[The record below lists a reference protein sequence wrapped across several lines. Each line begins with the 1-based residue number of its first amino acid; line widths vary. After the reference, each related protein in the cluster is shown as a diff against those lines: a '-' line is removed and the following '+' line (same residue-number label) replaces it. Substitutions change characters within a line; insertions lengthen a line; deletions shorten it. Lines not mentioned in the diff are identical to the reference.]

1 MNTSYDKRTK
11 TLIIAAV
18 ASLFVFLMLILGVYL
33 FQKREVAPDDSDAA
47 VEPVVTEWRVGDI
60 WKQKPAQKET
70 FQIPT
75 NFKEGTVKIE
85 TQWGWSAGNTSC
97 IVQMNETHELKIPGL
112 NKTIVMEDLGNGT
125 DQADCTAE
133 INALKALGYTN
144 AQIGPFNLP
153 HADETKD
160 NTWFPATP
168 KVVTGN
174 WDSSKGAL
182 VVDINFTGLD
192 GPPEEWCNR
201 TTGTDKDDPICNGS
215 HEYRVRVIWNAV
227 EDTPTPTPTRTPTPT
242 PTRTPT
248 PTVTPSLTPTP
259 EPLKAN
265 LGDFVWRDNNKN
277 GIQDD
282 GEPGIEGVT
291 VNLYTDTGTTAIA
304 TLQTD
309 ALGNYTFRNID
320 AGKYIVEFEDIPSYT
335 RTGANLGSNNDKDS
349 DANVV
354 SGKTEVITLTAGQ
367 TDNSWDAGYYLQV
380 GKIGDCVWED
390 INKDGIQD
398 TSETTGVPGVTVG
411 LYSSATSTT
420 ALQTDTTDN
429 TGCYLFD
436 NVEAGTYVVKFT
448 LPAGYAY
455 SPEGAGT
462 DSCKDSDANISTGN
476 TGNITLDAGETD
488 LCWDAGLF
496 RLNPQIQIIKSEIA
510 DHNNATDFQII
521 ASGGN
526 ATFHI
531 TVTNTGEIDL
541 KDVVVTDAMAPGCAR
556 NISTQDLADSTPA
569 GVLKVDQSVS
579 YSCQDTN
586 VTESYTNVAEV
597 IGTPI
602 DGRSPVEDEDDS
614 EVVLAGTPAI
624 RVQKSEVENHSVAQD
639 TQTVEKGGTATFY
652 ITVTN
657 IGAVA
662 LENVNVTDPLAL
674 SCARYL
680 TEDDGTADTLQ
691 VSLAIGESK
700 SFTCTQA
707 NVNSGFVNVVTVT
720 AKSVDTEEVVTDD
733 DPTTV
738 VVPGNVTVTKT
749 SAPTCQA
756 DTSATVVYTVT
767 VTNPTSESR
776 VLEITDILDEK
787 VTGDMLSVSSIS
799 AGGVYNADL
808 NQIVW
813 ADTNMAANETKTF
826 TYSVTVQNADFG
838 TYVNTVIVK
847 QDGIEVGRA
856 VHTVNVM
863 CLPATGIL
871 GDNTNRIII
880 PVIAIISGIAF
891 FALGGHIYVGNLIG
905 KRKTNG
911 GILTD

>member
-11 TLIIAAV
+11 TLIIGAV

-33 FQKREVAPDDSDAA
+33 FQKRDVAPDDSDAA
-47 VEPVVTEWRVGDI
+47 VVTEWRVGDI
-60 WKQKPAQKET
+60 WKQKPVQKET
-70 FQIPT
+70 FELPA
-75 NFKEGTVKIE
+75 NFKEGTVKVE
-85 TQWGWSAGNTSC
+85 TQWGWSAGKESC
-97 IVQMNETHELKIPGL
+97 IVQMNESHEVKIPGL
-112 NKTIVMEDLGNGT
+112 NKTFVMEDLGNGT
-125 DQADCTAE
+125 EQADCTSE

-160 NTWFPATP
+160 NTWYPATP
-168 KVVTGN
+168 KVVTGD

-192 GPPEEWCNR
+192 GPPEEWCDR
-201 TTGTDKDDPICNGS
+201 TSGTDKDDPICNGS
-215 HEYRVRVIWNAV
+215 HEYRVRVTWNAV
-227 EDTPTPTPTRTPTPT
+227 ADSPTPTLTVTPSPTVTPS
-242 PTRTPT
+242 
-248 PTVTPSLTPTP
+248 VTPSLTPTP
-259 EPLKAN
+259 EPQKAN
-265 LGDFVWRDNNKN
+265 LGDFVWRDSNRN

-282 GEPGIEGVT
+282 AEPGIEGVT
-291 VNLYTDTGTTAIA
+291 VNLYTETGTTAIA

-309 ALGNYTFRNID
+309 ALGNYNFRNID
-320 AGKYIVEFEDIPSYT
+320 AGKYIVEFEDIDNYA

-349 DANVV
+349 DANTDT
-354 SGKTEVITLTAGQ
+354 GRTEVITLAAGE
-367 TDNSWDAGYYLQV
+367 TDNSWDAGYYMQV

-390 INKDGIQD
+390 VNKNGIQD
-398 TSETTGVPGVTVG
+398 TAETTGVPGVTVG
-411 LYSSATSTT
+411 LYANSTSTV
-420 ALQTDTTDN
+420 ALKTDLTDN
-429 TGCYLFD
+429 TGCYLFED
-436 NVEAGTYVVKFT
+436 LEAGSYAVKFT
-448 LPAGYAY
+448 LPTGYAY
-455 SPEGAGT
+455 SPAGAGSDT
-462 DSCKDSDANISTGN
+462 CKDSDANVSTGY
-476 TGNITLDAGETD
+476 TGAITLAPGVTD
-488 LCWDAGLF
+488 LCWDAGLY

-510 DHNNATDFQII
+510 DHDNATDFQTI
-521 ASGGN
+521 ASGGD

-541 KDVVVTDAMAPGCAR
+541 KDVIVTDAMAPGCAR
-556 NISTQDLADSTPA
+556 NISTQDLASSTPA
-569 GVLKVDQSVS
+569 GVLKIDQSVT
-579 YSCQDTN
+579 YTCQDTN

-597 IGTPI
+597 VGTPI

-614 EVVLAGTPAI
+614 EVVIAGTPAI
-624 RVQKSEVENHSVAQD
+624 RVQKSEVQNHSVAQD

-680 TEDDGTADTLQ
+680 TEDDGTATALQ

-700 SFTCTQA
+700 SFTCTQS

-738 VVPGNVTVTKT
+738 VVPGNVTVAKT

-756 DTSATVVYTVT
+756 DTSSTVVYTVT
-767 VTNPTSESR
+767 ITNPTTDSR
-776 VLEITDILDEK
+776 VLEVTDVLDEK
-787 VTGDMLSVSSIS
+787 VTADMLNVSSIS
-799 AGGVYNADL
+799 SGGVYNADL

-813 ADTNMAANETKTF
+813 ANTNMAANETKTF
-826 TYSVTVQNADFG
+826 TYSVTVDNADFG
-838 TYVNTVIVK
+838 IYVNTVIVK

-856 VHTVNVM
+856 VHTVNVL

-871 GDNTNRIII
+871 GDNKERLLL
-880 PVIAIISGIAF
+880 PVVAIVAGIAF
-891 FALGGHIYVGNLIG
+891 FALGGHIYIGNLIG
-905 KRKTNG
+905 KRKNSG

>member
-33 FQKREVAPDDSDAA
+33 FQKRDVAPDDSDAA
-47 VEPVVTEWRVGDI
+47 VEPVVTEWRADDI
-60 WKQKPAQKET
+60 WKQKPVQKET
-70 FQIPT
+70 FELPA

-85 TQWGWSAGNTSC
+85 TQWGWSAGRESC
-97 IVQMNETHELKIPGL
+97 IIQMNESHEIKIPGL
-112 NKTIVMEDLGNGT
+112 NETIEMKDLGNGT
-125 DQADCTAE
+125 EQADCTAE
-133 INALKALGYTN
+133 INELKALGFTN

-153 HADETKD
+153 HADEAKN
-160 NTWFPATP
+160 NTWFPASP
-168 KVVTGN
+168 EVVTGQWN
-174 WDSSKGAL
+174 SSKGPL

-192 GPPEEWCNR
+192 GPPDQWCHR
-201 TTGTDKDDPICNGS
+201 TTGTKKDDPICNGS
-215 HEYRVRVIWNAV
+215 HMYRVRVTWNAV
-227 EDTPTPTPTRTPTPT
+227 EDTPTPTPTSTPS
-242 PTRTPT
+242 
-248 PTVTPSLTPTP
+248 VTPSPTPTP
-259 EPLKAN
+259 EPEKAN
-265 LGDFVWRDNNKN
+265 LGDFVWRDSNKN

-282 GEPGIEGVT
+282 AEPGIEGVT
-291 VNLYTDTGTTAIA
+291 VKLYTETGTEPLA
-304 TLQTD
+304 TQQTD
-309 ALGNYTFRNID
+309 ELGNYSFRNID
-320 AGKYIVEFEDIPSYT
+320 AGKYIIEFGDFPSYA
-335 RTGANLGSNNDKDS
+335 RSGANLGSNNEKDS
-349 DANVV
+349 DANIET
-354 SGKTEVITLTAGQ
+354 GKTEVITLTAGQ
-367 TDNSWDAGYYLQV
+367 TDNSWDAGYYMQV

-390 INKDGIQD
+390 VNKDGIQD
-398 TSETTGVPGVTVG
+398 TTETTGVPGVTVG
-411 LYSSATSTT
+411 LYANATSTV
-420 ALQTDTTDN
+420 ALKTDITDN
-429 TGCYLFD
+429 TGCYLFED
-436 NVEAGTYVVKFT
+436 IEAGSYAVKFT
-448 LPAGYAY
+448 LPTGYAY
-455 SPEGAGT
+455 SPVGTGT
-462 DSCKDSDANISTGN
+462 DTCKDSDANIPTGY
-476 TGNITLDAGETD
+476 TGAITLEPGETD
-488 LCWDAGLF
+488 LCWDAGMY

-510 DHNNATDFQII
+510 DHDNATDFQTI
-521 ASGGN
+521 ASGGD

-541 KDVVVTDAMAPGCAR
+541 KDVIVTDAMAPGCAR
-556 NISTQDLADSTPA
+556 NISTQDLAQSTPV
-569 GVLKVDQSVS
+569 GVLKVDQSVT
-579 YSCQDTN
+579 YTCQDTN

-597 IGTPI
+597 VGTPI

-614 EVVLAGTPAI
+614 EVVIAGTPAI
-624 RVQKSEVENHSVAQD
+624 RVKKSEVQNHSVAQD

-662 LENVNVTDPLAL
+662 LENVNVTDPLAQ

-680 TEDDGTADTLQ
+680 TEDDGTSETLQ

-700 SFTCTQA
+700 SFTCTQTG
-707 NVNSGFVNVVTVT
+707 VNSGFINVVTVT

-749 SAPTCQA
+749 SAPTCEA

-767 VTNPTSESR
+767 VSNPTSDSR

-787 VTGDMLSVSSIS
+787 VDGDMLNVSTIS
-799 AGGVYNADL
+799 SGGVYNADL

-813 ADTNMAANETKTF
+813 ANTSMSANETKTF

-871 GDNTNRIII
+871 GDDSNRIII
-880 PVIAIISGIAF
+880 PVIAIIAGIAF

-905 KRKTNG
+905 KRKING